1 MGERDPRVDVA
12 IWRFRKKAKK
22 MLSGRQHKKM
32 KQSFRR
38 AMASGHLAGRSGG
51 RIAAVI
57 SGSATVGFASPASS
71 AVLARR
77 PCLNCIVRCDASLS
91 ESAVMVI
98 VGKFAPAVGNTE
110 LPAM

>member
-22 MLSGRQHKKM
+22 MLSGRQHGQV
-32 KQSFRR
+32 KQCVRR
-38 AMASGHLAGRSGG
+38 AMRSDYKAGRSGG
-51 RIAAVI
+51 RIAAAI
-57 SGSATVGFASPASS
+57 RGSATEGFAILASS
-71 AVLARR
+71 AVLRRR
-77 PCLNCIVRCDASLS
+77 PCLSCIVRCEANLS
-91 ESAVMVI
+91 VSAVMVI